1 MEITA
6 DTLSNYGDP
15 AVSPDGKYLYFT
27 SDMPGGQG
35 KLDLWRINLKDRR
48 GTLENLGEQINTPG
62 NERFPY
68 CRTDSILYFA
78 SDGHAGFGGLDLFRA
93 TLQPSGRWF
102 IENMGA
108 PMNSADDDFGITFG
122 KGESGY
128 FSSNRKDGRGYDHI
142 YSFEKPDLKV
152 WISGY
157 VYDKD
162 EEPVTGAIIR
172 IVGDDGSIQK
182 AAANAD
188 GSFRFDLQRG
198 VRYAMLAG
206 ASGYLNSRQE
216 FESDMAEEDT
226 EYGVNFILAA
236 MNKPQVIENIFYD
249 FDKATLRPESKAA
262 LDSMVTALVENP
274 YVTIEMAAHTDR
286 IGTEAYNQ
294 KLSQRRAQSVVNYL
308 IEHGIDSTRLKPQ
321 GYGKSR
327 PKVVTKRIHH
337 LYPQFAIGDTLTV
350 AYIDTLSKENQAAA
364 DQVNRRTEFMVLSTN
379 VQPFA
384 DDLKRMQ
391 AMQDSIRQAERERK
405 ILEEEAESKRLQ
417 AEAKAREKA
426 KEEAEKKKAAN
437 KKSEKQIEREND
449 LADKKSREQKKREKE
464 KAKREQKKQKER
476 EKREKE
482 KQKQREKREREKQ
495 KQLEKR
501 EKERAKRLGIKY
513 VPPTTEQNAPA
524 VPEKTDV
531 DPDKEKPAGE
541 K

>member
-1 MEITA
+1 
-6 DTLSNYGDP
+6 
-15 AVSPDGKYLYFT
+15 
-27 SDMPGGQG
+27 
-35 KLDLWRINLKDRR
+35 
-48 GTLENLGEQINTPG
+48 
-62 NERFPY
+62 
-68 CRTDSILYFA
+68 
-78 SDGHAGFGGLDLFRA
+78 
-93 TLQPSGRWF
+93 
-102 IENMGA
+102 
-108 PMNSADDDFGITFG
+108 
-122 KGESGY
+122 
-128 FSSNRKDGRGYDHI
+128 
-142 YSFEKPDLKV
+142 
-152 WISGY
+152 
-157 VYDKD
+157 
-162 EEPVTGAIIR
+162 
-172 IVGDDGSIQK
+172 
-182 AAANAD
+182 
-188 GSFRFDLQRG
+188 
-198 VRYAMLAG
+198 MLAG

-379 VQPFA
+379 FQPFA

-482 KQKQREKREREKQ
+482 TQKQREKREREKQ

-513 VPPTTEQNAPA
+513 VPPTTEQSAPAVPENAPA
-524 VPEKTDV
+524 VPEKTDI

>member
-1 MEITA
+1 
-6 DTLSNYGDP
+6 
-15 AVSPDGKYLYFT
+15 
-27 SDMPGGQG
+27 
-35 KLDLWRINLKDRR
+35 
-48 GTLENLGEQINTPG
+48 
-62 NERFPY
+62 
-68 CRTDSILYFA
+68 
-78 SDGHAGFGGLDLFRA
+78 
-93 TLQPSGRWF
+93 
-102 IENMGA
+102 
-108 PMNSADDDFGITFG
+108 
-122 KGESGY
+122 
-128 FSSNRKDGRGYDHI
+128 
-142 YSFEKPDLKV
+142 
-152 WISGY
+152 
-157 VYDKD
+157 
-162 EEPVTGAIIR
+162 
-172 IVGDDGSIQK
+172 
-182 AAANAD
+182 
-188 GSFRFDLQRG
+188 
-198 VRYAMLAG
+198 
-206 ASGYLNSRQE
+206 
-216 FESDMAEEDT
+216 
-226 EYGVNFILAA
+226 
-236 MNKPQVIENIFYD
+236 
-249 FDKATLRPESKAA
+249 
-262 LDSMVTALVENP
+262 MVTALVENP

-379 VQPFA
+379 FQPFA

-513 VPPTTEQNAPA
+513 VPPTTEQSAPA
-524 VPEKTDV
+524 VPEKTDAESQKTDI
-531 DPDKEKPAGE
+531 DPDKEKPAGD